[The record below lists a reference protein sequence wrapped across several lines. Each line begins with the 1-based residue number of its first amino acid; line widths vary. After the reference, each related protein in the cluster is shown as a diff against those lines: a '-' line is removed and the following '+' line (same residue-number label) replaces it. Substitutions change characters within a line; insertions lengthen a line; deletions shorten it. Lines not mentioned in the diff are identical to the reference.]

1 MATRTK
7 QPRRRPQIF
16 TNYDPAAIE
25 AALAKEDWLNY
36 RFGQLTRD
44 LAKTVRKTQQRVRY
58 TVSDHLAVSRSPFL
72 TTRLL
77 RSR

>member
-1 MATRTK
+1 MATLTK

-16 TNYDPAAIE
+16 NDYDPAAIE
-25 AALAKEDWLNY
+25 AALAREDWLNY
-36 RFGQLTRD
+36 RFGQLTHG

-72 TTRLL
+72 TTRLFL
-77 RSR
+77 SR